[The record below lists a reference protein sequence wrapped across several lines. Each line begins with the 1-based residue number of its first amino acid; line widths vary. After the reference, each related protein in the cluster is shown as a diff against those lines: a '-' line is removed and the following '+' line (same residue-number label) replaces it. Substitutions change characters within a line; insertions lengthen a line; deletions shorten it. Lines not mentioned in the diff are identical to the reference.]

1 MEIQN
6 FCQSYTNYKIVL
18 AQQRAEEG
26 KKNRKRKA
34 KMGETFAWMNF
45 KV

>member
-26 KKNRKRKA
+26 KKTEKEKLKWA
-34 KMGETFAWMNF
+34 KLLLG
-45 KV
+45 